1 MSRDLEPVLGR
12 VLTLGTRVTTIA
24 LALGLAATFLAPTHR
39 LTGIVLTAGLLVLLL
54 TPVARVVV
62 SVMGYLR
69 DRDWPFV
76 LYTGIVLV
84 LLIGSFL
91 AAFSG

>member
-1 MSRDLEPVLGR
+1 MSRDLEQMLGR
-12 VLTLGTRVTTIA
+12 VLTAGTRATTVA
-24 LALGLAATFLAPTHR
+24 LAVGLAATFLAPTHR
-39 LTGIVLTAGLLVLLL
+39 LTGLVLTAGLLVLLL

-62 SVMGYLR
+62 SVVGYLR

-76 LYTGIVLV
+76 FYTGIVLA

>member
-1 MSRDLEPVLGR
+1 MSHDLEQVLGR
-12 VLTLGTRVTTIA
+12 VLTVGTRATTAA
-24 LALGLAATFLAPTHR
+24 LAVGLAATFLAPTHR
-39 LTGIVLTAGLLVLLL
+39 LTQLVLTAGLLVLLL

-62 SVMGYLR
+62 SVVGYLR
-69 DRDWPFV
+69 ERDWPFV

>member
-1 MSRDLEPVLGR
+1 MSHDLEQVLGR

-24 LALGLAATFLAPTHR
+24 LGLGLAATFIAPTHH
-39 LTGIVLTAGLLVLLL
+39 LTGIVLTAGLLVLLF

-62 SVMGYLR
+62 SVIGYLR
-69 DRDWPFV
+69 ERDWPFV
-76 LYTGIVLV
+76 LYTGIVLA

>member
-1 MSRDLEPVLGR
+1 MSRDLEQVLGR
-12 VLTLGTRVTTIA
+12 VLTVGTRATTVA
-24 LALGLAATFLAPTHR
+24 LAVGLAATFLAPTHR
-39 LTGIVLTAGLLVLLL
+39 LTGLLVLLL

-62 SVMGYLR
+62 SVVGYLA

-76 LYTGIVLV
+76 FYTGIVLT

>member
-1 MSRDLEPVLGR
+1 MSRELEPVLGR

>member
-1 MSRDLEPVLGR
+1 MSRGLEQILGR
-12 VLTLGTRVTTIA
+12 VLTVGTRVTTIA
-24 LALGLAATFLAPTHR
+24 LAVGLAATFLAPAHR
-39 LTGIVLTAGLLVLLL
+39 MTGLVLTAGLLVLLL

-62 SVMGYLR
+62 SVVGYLR

-76 LYTGIVLV
+76 LYTGIVLA

-91 AAFSG
+91 AAFAG